1 MHSCP
6 SCAAPLDNE
15 GICTSCGALTRGL
28 FRGLDL
34 GTPQLARA
42 VANGLDFYLLLG
54 VPNDADTR
62 TIARRFRQLR
72 VLFPD
77 DPRHLAPEPAR
88 RLELL
93 ELAGRTLTE
102 PRLRATYDE
111 LRASSTADLKNTV
124 QRCAGCAAPLPQEAT
139 RCSFCGTPR
148 PPAPQPPAAPPSDAG
163 PPPSEPVDYYAVL
176 GLNAVHLLGP
186 SVGSAESSRPLFGGF
201 GGGLLGM
208 AGRAAEAP
216 LLPEGPPSPADV
228 DAACLERQ
236 KAILL
241 MPGFTP
247 AERDARMDELEMARR
262 ILRDERRR
270 AQYDMLL
277 VHFRQGLYGAGRL
290 DGLRHLQDLAR
301 ADMAEE
307 RGEAPPLEQGVALLK
322 QGQGFL
328 DARLPREALEP
339 LRRAV
344 AALPQSAEAHAA
356 YVRATLAADDPLALG
371 GHALRMLDRSLDALA
386 TLQPATPQHGALLAL
401 CHGLI
406 ARDDGQAAA
415 ARSELQQA
423 VALDPQLAPAW
434 RGLAAL
440 ALSRGDLPDAVASCQ
455 RAIALDARDERAL
468 LMLGATLLRG
478 GRRHEARDVAA
489 QLAALRADG
498 SSAESILREIGG

>member
-1 MHSCP
+1 M
-6 SCAAPLDNE
+6 
-15 GICTSCGALTRGL
+15 CTSCGALTRGL

-93 ELAGRTLTE
+93 ELAGRTLTD
-102 PRLRATYDE
+102 PRLRATYDD
-111 LRASSTADLKNTV
+111 LRAGSAADLKNTA

-148 PPAPQPPAAPPSDAG
+148 PPAPQPPDAPPSDAG

-176 GLNAVHLLGP
+176 GLNAVHLLDP
-186 SVGSAESSRPLFGGF
+186 ASSRSSFGGF
-201 GGGLLGM
+201 GGGLLGI
-208 AGRAAEAP
+208 ASRAADAP

-241 MPGFTP
+241 MPGYTP

-290 DGLRHLQDLAR
+290 DGLRHLQDLVR

-307 RGEAPPLEQGVALLK
+307 RGEAPPLEQGMALLK

-344 AALPQSAEAHAA
+344 AALPQSAEAHAT

-371 GHALRMLDRSLDALA
+371 GHALRMLERSLDALA
-386 TLQPATPQHGALLAL
+386 NLQPATPQQQAIATL
-401 CHGLI
+401 CQGLI
-406 ARDDGQAAA
+406 ARDDGQAAT
-415 ARSELQQA
+415 ARAHIQQA

-455 RAIALDARDERAL
+455 RAIALDARDEHAL